1 MLSWRQCLATVGA
14 LYFALTMASPSSAQ
28 SGDDIAQSGIVIF
41 WNAAKCI
48 GGYHS
53 DFYSAHCDPGPSA
66 TILDFRTK
74 IQFFCVGTEAVEIRW
89 AIPTDAKPGSPLP
102 AGKIDWRPECSK
114 EPLKLDVGPN
124 TAILTPQYNQTSAPN
139 YYMTMNVMVLYD
151 SAKLTIKLCLVPLF
165 PGFPVE
171 PACADAEIRS

>member
-1 MLSWRQCLATVGA
+1 MLSWRRCNGKVGA
-14 LYFALTMASPSSAQ
+14 LSFGLIAASPSVAQ
-28 SGDDIAQSGIVIF
+28 SGGDTAQSSIVIF

-74 IQFFCVGTEAVEIRW
+74 IQFFCVDTESVEIRW
-89 AIPTDAKPGSPLP
+89 AIRTDAKRGSPIP
-102 AGKIDWRPECSK
+102 AGKIDWHPECWK

-124 TAILTPQYNQTSAPN
+124 TAILTPQYNQSTAPN
-139 YYMTMNVMVLYD
+139 YYMT
-151 SAKLTIKLCLVPLF
+151 
-165 PGFPVE
+165 
-171 PACADAEIRS
+171 

>member
-1 MLSWRQCLATVGA
+1 MLSWRRCIGKVGA
-14 LYFALTMASPSSAQ
+14 LSFALTIASPSVAEPGSAV
-28 SGDDIAQSGIVIF
+28 AQSGIVLF

-74 IQFFCVGTEAVEIRW
+74 IQFFCLDTAAVEIGW
-89 AIPTDAKPGSPLP
+89 AIPTDTKRASPIP
-102 AGKIDWRPECSK
+102 PSQIDWRPECRK
-114 EPLKLDVGPN
+114 EPLKLDVDPN
-124 TAILTPQYNQTSAPN
+124 TTILTPQYNQSPAPN

-151 SAKLTIKLCLVPLF
+151 AIKLTIKLCLVPLF